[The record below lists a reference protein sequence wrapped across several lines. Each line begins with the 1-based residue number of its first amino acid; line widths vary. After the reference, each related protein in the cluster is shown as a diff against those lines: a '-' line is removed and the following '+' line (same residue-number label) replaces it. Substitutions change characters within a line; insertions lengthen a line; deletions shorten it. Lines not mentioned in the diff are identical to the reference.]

1 MSSNRAKSDFSTII
15 VVIYPGVT
23 LLDVTGPA
31 QVFSTANAEMAD
43 NRIPYEVIVASV
55 DGGLVTT
62 DTGIKIDTQPL
73 GKLSYESIDTI
84 VVAGGNGVFDATRD
98 KQIIDWLR
106 IQMPLIRRTV
116 STCMGVFLTAE
127 TGLLGSRRV
136 TTHWRWCEA
145 LQHQFPDLEVVAEP
159 IYIKEG
165 NYASSA
171 GVTSGIDLALSLVED
186 DHGRNTALAVA
197 KNLVLFL
204 KRSGSQSQFSSIL
217 RSQSAERSDRFK
229 KLNSWILENLSK
241 DLKVEVLAEKAGMSL
256 RNFTRTYSASLG
268 QTPAKAVEH
277 FRLEQAK
284 HLLETTKSSIKL
296 ISQQCG
302 FNDYE
307 RMRRTFIRKIGVT
320 PLEYRA
326 RFGRS

>member
-1 MSSNRAKSDFSTII
+1 MSTIHAKSDFSTII

-31 QVFSTANAEMAD
+31 QVFSTTNSEMTG
-43 NRIPYEVIVASV
+43 NGIPYRVIVASV
-55 DGGLVTT
+55 DGGLVAT

-73 GKLSYESIDTI
+73 GKLSEEAIDTI

-106 IQMPLIRRTV
+106 IQMPIAQRTV

-127 TGLLGSRRV
+127 TGLLGNRCV

-145 LQHQFPDLEVVAEP
+145 LQQQFPDLEVIEEP
-159 IYIKEG
+159 IFIKEG

-186 DHGRNTALAVA
+186 DHGRDTALAVA

-204 KRSGSQSQFSSIL
+204 KRSGGQSQFSSIL
-217 RSQSAERSDRFK
+217 RSQTAERSDRFK
-229 KLNSWILENLSK
+229 KLNTWILENLSK
-241 DLKVEVLAEKAGMSL
+241 DLKVETLAEKAGMSL
-256 RNFTRTYSASLG
+256 RNFTRTYSSALG

-284 HLLETTKSSIKL
+284 HLLESTKSSVKA

-302 FNDYE
+302 FKDYE

-320 PLEYRA
+320 PLEYRC
-326 RFGRS
+326 RFGR